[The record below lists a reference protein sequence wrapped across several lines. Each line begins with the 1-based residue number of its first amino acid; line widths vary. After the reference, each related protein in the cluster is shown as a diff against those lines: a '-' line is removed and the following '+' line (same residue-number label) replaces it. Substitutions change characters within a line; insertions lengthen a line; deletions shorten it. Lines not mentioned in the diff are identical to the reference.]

1 MAFEVPALCHMKIQ
15 KWKTQKHESWR
26 VDFRKKKTCNPCSP
40 FLLLNSV
47 EVILRTPESLI

>member
-26 VDFRKKKTCNPCSP
+26 VDFRKKKMQSLLSFPSFEFRGSNPSD
-40 FLLLNSV
+40 S
-47 EVILRTPESLI
+47 